1 MNDSV
6 ADLLTRIR
14 NALKADQEEVLIPS
28 SGLNREIARLLKDEG
43 YIEDFSVER
52 MRRRAGSRPSR
63 AEFETLRVRLKYTE
77 DRDSV
82 ISGLKRVSKPGRRQ
96 YATAEQLPKVLGGM
110 GTAIITTSRG
120 VMTANQARREGVGGE
135 VVAFVW

>member
-28 SGLNREIARLLKDEG
+28 SGLNREIARLLKQEG

-52 MRRRAGSRPSR
+52 MRRQAGSRPSR
-63 AEFETLRVRLKYTE
+63 AEFDTLRVRLKYTE

-110 GTAIITTSRG
+110 GTAIITTSKG
-120 VMTANQARREGVGGE
+120 VMTANEARREGVGGE

>member
-28 SGLNREIARLLKDEG
+28 SGLNREIVRLLKQEG
-43 YIEDFSVER
+43 YIEDFSVEQ
-52 MRRRAGSRPSR
+52 MRRKAGSRPSR
-63 AEFETLRVRLKYTE
+63 AEFETLRVKLKYTE

-82 ISGLKRVSKPGRRQ
+82 ISGLKRVSTPGRRQ
-96 YATAEQLPKVLGGM
+96 YATADQLPRVLGGM
-110 GTAIITTSRG
+110 GTAIITTSSG
-120 VMTANQARREGVGGE
+120 VMTAFEARREGVGGE